1 MSISKFIKSGIVV
14 ILLLSSIIAS
24 AQYPIN
30 YDVAFFTN
38 AGSGDFA
45 PYYIASNQHGIITQK
60 SDALLRLNAW
70 QPMDTTKRFSYGF
83 GLDLLGGYTADATY
97 QRYNKATESFYTH
110 DEAPARAWIQQLY
123 GEIKYRSVFLTLGL
137 KQHQSAMLNNQL
149 TSGDLIESGNA
160 RPIPELRAGFIDFV
174 DIPFTNG
181 WIQIQGEISYGRTT
195 DTKWLE
201 NHYNYYNH
209 FISTGA
215 WYTYKR
221 AYFRT
226 NPSERFSVTFGAQAA
241 GQFSGKTTFYN
252 NGDVRKTDDRKLQI
266 RHFFN
271 MFIPKT
277 GEEGFVLGNHLGS
290 WDLMARYRMKND
302 DELKAYF
309 QWPWEDGSGIGK
321 LNGFDGLWGIEYRS
335 SRRGFVNG
343 VVLEYLDFTNQSG
356 PLHWDPED
364 NPGTTI
370 TEENHTDGGD
380 NYYNNMNYNGYAH
393 YGMSIGSPFLASPLY
408 NRDGYLAYIDNRVR
422 GFHVGLMGTISKWV
436 DYRIM
441 GSYRKGWGTGLLP
454 RATPV
459 DDTSMMVEA
468 LYRVPS
474 VQGLNIKA
482 QVAFDKGSMYGDTF
496 GALLSVSYNGIF
508 NLGKK

>member
-1 MSISKFIKSGIVV
+1 
-14 ILLLSSIIAS
+14 
-24 AQYPIN
+24 
-30 YDVAFFTN
+30 
-38 AGSGDFA
+38 
-45 PYYIASNQHGIITQK
+45 
-60 SDALLRLNAW
+60 
-70 QPMDTTKRFSYGF
+70 
-83 GLDLLGGYTADATY
+83 
-97 QRYNKATESFYTH
+97 
-110 DEAPARAWIQQLY
+110 
-123 GEIKYRSVFLTLGL
+123 
-137 KQHQSAMLNNQL
+137 
-149 TSGDLIESGNA
+149 
-160 RPIPELRAGFIDFV
+160 
-174 DIPFTNG
+174 
-181 WIQIQGEISYGRTT
+181 
-195 DTKWLE
+195 
-201 NHYNYYNH
+201 
-209 FISTGA
+209 
-215 WYTYKR
+215 
-221 AYFRT
+221 
-226 NPSERFSVTFGAQAA
+226 
-241 GQFSGKTTFYN
+241 
-252 NGDVRKTDDRKLQI
+252 
-266 RHFFN
+266 

-454 RATPV
+454 RTTPV